1 MRLPPSSRS
10 ECSCHGAR
18 RIDRT
23 GLNVAAN
30 ASLTPRELEFMANGA
45 SCDFVL
51 YFKVGKT
58 PLGVIEVDGGSHD
71 TPQQAELEDRKGVG
85 QGKSVSVRVD
95 LGGSRIIKKKKKDN
109 IDCSQRIYQSSHY

>member
-1 MRLPPSSRS
+1 M
-10 ECSCHGAR
+10 
-18 RIDRT
+18 
-23 GLNVAAN
+23 AAN

-71 TPQQAELEDRKGVG
+71 TPQQAELDALKNSILS
-85 QGKSVSVRVD
+85 KSGISLLRLRTVE
-95 LGGSRIIKKKKKDN
+95 SRIEERVSAFVMQWAAN
-109 IDCSQRIYQSSHY
+109 VST